1 MSTYDFSTLCAAL
14 PCNSIKEKLKDT
26 AEYILNKEGLCNL
39 NVIKKKC
46 FFPFLLLKN
55 QKTHNLLSCQ
65 DIFPIN
71 VWSVDLACNN
81 FISLKQVH
89 ICLLKKEKVILELP

>member
-39 NVIKKKC
+39 NVIKKKSA
-46 FFPFLLLKN
+46 FFPFYY
-55 QKTHNLLSCQ
+55 
-65 DIFPIN
+65 
-71 VWSVDLACNN
+71 
-81 FISLKQVH
+81 
-89 ICLLKKEKVILELP
+89 